1 VAAVDDAPGRY
12 DVGLD
17 SVGGRTTAAVLR
29 KLHGHGLL
37 VWFGQAGR
45 TEARLDF
52 LDWTGGESATIRKFS
67 YADSDVGD
75 GEDLATLVRLVAQDR
90 LHPEIGLTADWSET
104 GRVIRAL
111 LDRRVRGNA
120 VLTVCAA

>member
-1 VAAVDDAPGRY
+1 
-12 DVGLD
+12 
-17 SVGGRTTAAVLR
+17 
-29 KLHGHGLL
+29 
-37 VWFGQAGR
+37 
-45 TEARLDF
+45 
-52 LDWTGGESATIRKFS
+52 
-67 YADSDVGD
+67 
-75 GEDLATLVRLVAQDR
+75 VRLVAQDR